1 MKAFW
6 IALTTLSC
14 FPSPLLK
21 LQKSDFKNSPA
32 YYPLIGGILGSLL
45 GLVILLPLSQSLQTL
60 LILLLWVV
68 ITLGF
73 HLDGLADCLDG
84 WLGGKNPS
92 DRRRIM
98 KGSTLGSYGVTGIT
112 LALLSKFVL
121 VNHLLLQPD
130 SWKWLVSIP
139 TAARFGA
146 AFSCRFASSP
156 KGVNGIGKKVLG
168 TSNTALFVSLVISL
182 MILVSYL
189 QWNAFL
195 LLGVSLLTSILIQ
208 AISKNKIGGL
218 TGDGLGATIEVAEIL
233 GLWVSNLHF

>member
-6 IALTTLSC
+6 IALSTLSC
-14 FPSPLLK
+14 FPSPVLK

-32 YYPLIGGILGSLL
+32 YYPLIGGILGVSL
-45 GLVILLPLSQSLQTL
+45 GLITIVPVAQSLQTL
-60 LILLLWVV
+60 LILILWVV
-68 ITLGF
+68 MTLGF

-112 LALLSKFVL
+112 LALLSKFIL

-139 TAARFGA
+139 TAARFA
-146 AFSCRFASSP
+146 ASFSCRFASSP
-156 KGVNGIGKKVLG
+156 KGVKGLGKEVLG
-168 TSNTALFVSLVISL
+168 ISNTTLWVSLAISL
-182 MILVSYL
+182 VVLLPCL
-189 QWNAFL
+189 QWNSFL
-195 LLGVSLLTSILIQ
+195 LLGGSLLVSILIQ
-208 AISKNKIGGL
+208 TLSKNKIGGL
-218 TGDGLGATIEVAEIL
+218 TGDGLGATIEIAEIL
-233 GLWVSNLHF
+233 GLWLSNIHL